1 MKKSMLVVAVAAALA
16 APALT
21 GCTIKAGG
29 AANAGSPPPPP
40 PPATTEPAPA
50 PTPTT
55 EPAPAPAPAT
65 PPKVNASTGQVEIP
79 GNVVFD
85 TGAATL
91 KEGGGSEVVLE
102 QVVQFMKDNPKVT
115 KLRVEGH
122 TDNVG
127 QAADNEKLS
136 GERALT
142 VKRWLVEKGV
152 DAARLR
158 RPKRARRR
166 TPACST
172 KSPRTAGS
180 RSSVVPTPAAARSS
194 SKPFAASTRRAVPEQ
209 ERPVVRLC
217 SSNDADRI
225 VLSLQC
231 FERECGCRAV
241 TRRGRPPRSSGES

>member
-50 PTPTT
+50 PTAT
-55 EPAPAPAPAT
+55 ETPAPTPAPT

-115 KLRVEGH
+115 KLRIEGH

-142 VKRWLVEKGV
+142 VKRWLIDHGV
-152 DAARLR
+152 DGARLLSVGCGQSRPIASNATEEGKAQNR
-158 RPKRARRR
+158 RVQYQIAENRGA
-166 TPACST
+166 
-172 KSPRTAGS
+172 
-180 RSSVVPTPAAARSS
+180 
-194 SKPFAASTRRAVPEQ
+194 PFLG
-209 ERPVVRLC
+209 RPVDGGCKV
-217 SSNDADRI
+217 
-225 VLSLQC
+225 
-231 FERECGCRAV
+231 FE
-241 TRRGRPPRSSGES
+241 

>member
-1 MKKSMLVVAVAAALA
+1 MKKSMLVVAVAAALS

-29 AANAGSPPPPP
+29 GASAGSPPPAP
-40 PPATTEPAPA
+40 PPATAEPAPAPA
-50 PTPTT
+50 PTP
-55 EPAPAPAPAT
+55 EPAPAPAPAA

-127 QAADNEKLS
+127 QPADNEKLS

-142 VKRWLVEKGV
+142 VKRWLIEHGV
-152 DAARLR
+152 DGARLVSVGCGQSRPIASNATEEGKAQNR
-158 RPKRARRR
+158 RVQYQIA
-166 TPACST
+166 
-172 KSPRTAGS
+172 
-180 RSSVVPTPAAARSS
+180 
-194 SKPFAASTRRAVPEQ
+194 E
-209 ERPVVRLC
+209 
-217 SSNDADRI
+217 N
-225 VLSLQC
+225 
-231 FERECGCRAV
+231 
-241 TRRGRPPRSSGES
+241 RGRPFLGRPIDGGCKVFE